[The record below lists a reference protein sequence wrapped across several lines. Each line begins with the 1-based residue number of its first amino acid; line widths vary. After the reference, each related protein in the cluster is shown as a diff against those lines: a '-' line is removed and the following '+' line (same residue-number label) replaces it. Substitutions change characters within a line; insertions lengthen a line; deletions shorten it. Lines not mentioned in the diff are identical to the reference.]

1 MTFGIVKPNWRI
13 QLDASLYAMRSSVLE
28 TLRQRVCE
36 LQEQQICN
44 LKEEYG
50 IRWDQM
56 TKTASGSGYEICQEI
71 LTTLNNIQ
79 AKDYWEFMSPCIVEE
94 EHANPAPTIFPKISP
109 NPSSLN
115 SSLLNEFA
123 EELKRSARRSNEK
136 GTTE

>member
-1 MTFGIVKPNWRI
+1 MTFGPVKSDWKR
-13 QLDASLYAMRSSVLE
+13 QLDASVFALRSDVLE
-28 TLRQRVCE
+28 TLRQRIYE

-56 TKTASGSGYEICQEI
+56 TGTASGSGYEICQEI

-94 EHANPAPTIFPKISP
+94 EHANLAPTIFPKISP

-123 EELKRSARRSNEK
+123 EELKRNARRSNER